1 MAGWTFPGGPTVS
14 LGININPHLYTT
26 STTTSTYTTS
36 IPLHSVLFPS
46 LANFS
51 TKCGC
56 LNLTLSQL
64 WDNKESVQWSEEWLT
79 VVTIDG
85 TLTGTF
91 LVEKLMRQI
100 VILLHEKKIV
110 SNSSIQVSGWLAGWH
125 WHCLFL
131 INISMSLRGTIINTT
146 KVLPITHI
154 VLPLIGTPGTSWNS
168 FFLVNN
174 SPAQSQIPPHTHR
187 SRYQHSHMKI

>member
-1 MAGWTFPGGPTVS
+1 MRLDHLPEWLCINTNHSKPRNFVTPWKEADGVGGWWFAWLTPWSSAPTFLAISTLRAARDQEVSKYCLQSGPWLVNGWLDLPWWS
-14 LGININPHLYTT
+14 NCLSWYQYQSPPLYTT
-26 STTTSTYTTS
+26 ST
-36 IPLHSVLFPS
+36 PLLHSVLFPS

-110 SNSSIQVSGWLAGWH
+110 SNSSIQVSG
-125 WHCLFL
+125 
-131 INISMSLRGTIINTT
+131 
-146 KVLPITHI
+146 
-154 VLPLIGTPGTSWNS
+154 
-168 FFLVNN
+168 
-174 SPAQSQIPPHTHR
+174 
-187 SRYQHSHMKI
+187 